1 MVSQVVSSTLI
12 LDIDSALCPGT
23 LTLVR
28 FLVKHSIPVVFDLHY
43 APYLVQYY
51 VILFP
56 SLTSALKRER
66 SQRCADTCQYNTAAA
81 SYSEAGIAQRH

>member
-1 MVSQVVSSTLI
+1 MGSQVFSSTWI
-12 LDIDSALCPGT
+12 LDIDSALCPGA

-28 FLVKHSIPVVFDLHY
+28 FLAKHSIPVVFDLHY
-43 APYLVQYY
+43 APYLVHCD

-56 SLTSALKRER
+56 RLTSALKRKR

-81 SYSEAGIAQRH
+81 GHSEAGISQRH